1 MAVGLLRLLVARDLS
16 CGLRPRKG
24 MVAVEVAVAVA
35 VAVAGDEGSRIF
47 DSAELR
53 TGSARATR
61 CMR

>member
-24 MVAVEVAVAVA
+24 MVAVA

-53 TGSARATR
+53 TGSARAKR